1 MSNAIILLLFSK
13 ITLPCTPCY
22 SVPCYSFLYR
32 LNNRIVKTIRSYII
46 DIYRASR
53 AQTEYKLRKEELR
66 RKIAPIS
73 RNSSHKK
80 FSRYGWKMFSP
91 LPSDDKIPSLSR
103 VIVRRQYN
111 TLRVPRIDPTR
122 HFYPCESRIIKTIN
136 LNFTIAALHTAG
148 IIRPDNRI
156 KFLNSIERNEISTR
170 NDFHSTRLLASS
182 DASARRHRRRL
193 GSPRAGPYNVTPT
206 SVHTY

>member
-122 HFYPCESRIIKTIN
+122 HFYRCESRIIKTIN

-156 KFLNSIERNEISTR
+156 KFLNSIERNEISHFQLGTI
-170 NDFHSTRLLASS
+170 STRHVYS
-182 DASARRHRRRL
+182 HRRMRR
-193 GSPRAGPYNVTPT
+193 RAVIDADSDRHVQARTT
-206 SVHTY
+206 

>member
-156 KFLNSIERNEISTR
+156 KFLNSIERNEISHFQLGTI
-170 NDFHSTRLLASS
+170 STRHVYS
-182 DASARRHRRRL
+182 HRRMRR
-193 GSPRAGPYNVTPT
+193 RAVIDADSDRHVQARTT
-206 SVHTY
+206 

>member
-156 KFLNSIERNEISTR
+156 KFLNSIERNEISHFQLGTI
-170 NDFHSTRLLASS
+170 STRHVYS
-182 DASARRHRRRL
+182 HRRMRR
-193 GSPRAGPYNVTPT
+193 RAVIDADSDRHVQARIT
-206 SVHTY
+206 

>member
-13 ITLPCTPCY
+13 ITLLCTPCY

-156 KFLNSIERNEISTR
+156 KFLNSIERNEISHFQLGTI
-170 NDFHSTRLLASS
+170 STRHVYS
-182 DASARRHRRRL
+182 HRRMRR
-193 GSPRAGPYNVTPT
+193 RAVIDADSDRHVQARTT
-206 SVHTY
+206 

>member
-148 IIRPDNRI
+148 IIRSDNRI
-156 KFLNSIERNEISTR
+156 KFLNSIERNEISHFQLGTI
-170 NDFHSTRLLASS
+170 STRHVYS
-182 DASARRHRRRL
+182 HRRMRR
-193 GSPRAGPYNVTPT
+193 RAVIDADSDRHVQARTT
-206 SVHTY
+206 

>member
-156 KFLNSIERNEISTR
+156 KFLNSIERNEISHFQLGTI
-170 NDFHSTRLLASS
+170 STRHVYL
-182 DASARRHRRRL
+182 HRRMRR
-193 GSPRAGPYNVTPT
+193 RAVIDADSDRHVQARIT
-206 SVHTY
+206 

>member
-111 TLRVPRIDPTR
+111 TLRVPRIDPIR

-148 IIRPDNRI
+148 IIRSDNRI
-156 KFLNSIERNEISTR
+156 KFLNSIERNEISHFQLGTI
-170 NDFHSTRLLASS
+170 STRHVYS
-182 DASARRHRRRL
+182 HRRMRR
-193 GSPRAGPYNVTPT
+193 RAVIDADSDRHVQARTT
-206 SVHTY
+206 

>member
-136 LNFTIAALHTAG
+136 LNFTIAYCVAYG
-148 IIRPDNRI
+148 GN
-156 KFLNSIERNEISTR
+156 
-170 NDFHSTRLLASS
+170 
-182 DASARRHRRRL
+182 
-193 GSPRAGPYNVTPT
+193 YPT
-206 SVHTY
+206 GQSN

>member
-148 IIRPDNRI
+148 IIRSDNRI
-156 KFLNSIERNEISTR
+156 KFLNSIERNEISHFQLGTI
-170 NDFHSTRLLASS
+170 STRHVYL
-182 DASARRHRRRL
+182 HRRMRR
-193 GSPRAGPYNVTPT
+193 RAVIDADSDRHVQARTT
-206 SVHTY
+206 